1 MKTILFFHTS
11 THEAWRKEL
20 AGLYRFSHTVKWNI
34 QIVEPTNKP
43 PPIKRLLNFWEPD
56 GCIVECSGREAEYFD
71 AAAFAS
77 VPTVYIGRDPRTLP
91 KRSDCINADPSGP
104 GQIAAKAFL
113 SAGLRHFAFYA
124 TSGDRFW
131 SRDREASFR
140 KALRLNGF
148 PRCETFGRGAVPH
161 NNTQKL
167 THWLK
172 GLAKPCGLFAENDY
186 AAADVLAAARRA
198 GIRVPEELSV
208 IGTDDDRELCEN
220 ATPHLSSIFLD
231 FEAAGYKAA
240 ERLDQRMS
248 GHRSRLQNLASYPAV
263 SLIRRNS
270 TPHVYAEAVPPK
282 ILRALEIIRLKACDG
297 ITPPEVAAEL
307 GIPRRTLDMH
317 FRIATRKTILDE
329 IHNVRFEKVLYLLR
343 GKNVALDT
351 IADQTGWGSK
361 TALRTAFLKRYGM
374 SMREWKNKLPS
385 SVEIPMVDSD

>member
-34 QIVEPTNKP
+34 QIVEPSNKP
-43 PPIKRLLNFWEPD
+43 PAIKRLLDFWTPD

-71 AAAFAS
+71 ATAFAS

-91 KRSDCINADPSGP
+91 KDSDCINADPSGP
-104 GQIAAKAFL
+104 GQIAAKVFL
-113 SAGLRHFAFYA
+113 SAGIRHFAFYA
-124 TSGDRFW
+124 ASKDRFW
-131 SRDREASFR
+131 SRDREAFFR

-148 PRCETFGRGAVPH
+148 PRCEAFGRTSISR

-167 THWLK
+167 TQWLK
-172 GLAKPCGLFAENDY
+172 ELAKPCGLFAENDY
-186 AAADVLAAARRA
+186 AAADVLAAAHRA
-198 GIRVPEELSV
+198 RIRVPEELSV
-208 IGTDDDRELCEN
+208 IGTDDDSELCEN
-220 ATPHLSSIFLD
+220 MTPRLSSIFLD

-240 ERLDQRMS
+240 ERLDQRMT
-248 GHRSRLQNLASYPAV
+248 GRTSRLQNLVTYPAV

-282 ILRALEIIRLKACDG
+282 ILRALEIIRQKACDG
-297 ITPPEVAAEL
+297 ITPSEVAAAL

-317 FRIATRKTILDE
+317 FRIATRKTLLDE

-343 GKNVALDT
+343 TKSIAIDA
-351 IADQTGWGSK
+351 IADQTGWGTK
-361 TALRTAFLKRYGM
+361 TALRTAFLKRYGK
-374 SMREWKNKLPS
+374 SMRDWRENQTPP
-385 SVEIPMVDSD
+385 VNHP